1 MRIDTHGDNI
11 VMQAMLEKLG
21 FVHCGT
27 IYVRED
33 KDPRLAYEKSVKI
46 QSRTDPIMGERR

>member
-1 MRIDTHGDNI
+1 MSKAVEIRKPMETDFKRI
-11 VMQAMLEKLG
+11 MEKLHSMLG

-33 KDPRLAYEKSVKI
+33 RSPRLAYEK
-46 QSRTDPIMGERR
+46 TERNSAVF